1 MTDIIDRIMGEPSCN
16 PSPLRL
22 HKMLTDIHDN
32 ADDPEKLQTIA
43 RADIGVFLYSLMYL
57 SKHTRSKALKVLAN
71 GLSTTMVYSRFAL
84 EGEPTDDLVLT
95 VNISQKKKG

>member
-1 MTDIIDRIMGEPSCN
+1 MNDIIDHVFGEQSYN
-16 PSPLRL
+16 PGPLRL